1 MKLLPVPKKLI
12 FDDGYF
18 TFNRECA
25 IVIDKNLN
33 ISELDPLFTLADK
46 LEDIIGFRPTI
57 TRTDKGIKNPIYIRL
72 IPGNNKEAYNC
83 EIFKNKIILTGHGSA
98 GIFYAMQTL
107 LQIIR
112 QSERKIPC
120 LKIEDAPDYKVRG
133 LYFDIARGKIP
144 ALDELYK
151 MVDRLASYK
160 VNQFQLYIEYTF
172 AFRQH
177 PDIWGGAD
185 PITAEEIIKLNE
197 YCKKNHIELVP
208 SLSTFGHFGMP
219 IKSKRKEHLNEMDIK
234 ASEGNFSW
242 WERVGGYTLDVSNHE
257 SIQLVEEMIDELAPL
272 FSTKIFNI
280 CCDETWDL
288 GEGKNKALA
297 EKFGKGK
304 LYCDFVNKI
313 AKIVNKH
320 NMIPMIWGDVI
331 LHHPELIE
339 ELPKDAIVLNYDTQ
353 NCSSPKFKNAN
364 VCFYTCVQLSVQDKW
379 WPDIDTAIKNILQ
392 LLKEGYEYGAI
403 GYLSNE
409 WGDAGHINFHTN
421 ALFATIL
428 GSSLSWNVDSYNA
441 ENIEQFGKNFS
452 FLEFGDTTGKT
463 ASVIHEISKNQIIS
477 WKDINFWI
485 DHFIPQDWREKTT
498 NAPDSLVNIPDTKQV
513 FDAWDNMK
521 ILYEKLADIAAEAK
535 PVDLLVYK
543 EMLLGARGVSLMLE
557 ISLLLKRA
565 AGLAVPESE
574 LTFYGTADRIRLF
587 ETDFQKL
594 WHKRNR
600 PSEYYRIKLALMKVA
615 KLLEEFSE

>member
-1 MKLLPVPKKLI
+1 MKLLPVPKKLTLY
-12 FDDGYF
+12 DGFYI
-18 TFNRECA
+18 FNRDCA
-25 IVIDKNLN
+25 IVIDKKLN
-33 ISELDPLFTLADK
+33 INELNPLFILADK

-57 TRTDKGIKNPIYIRL
+57 TRTDNGIKNPIYIKL

-83 EIFKNKIILTGHGSA
+83 EISKDKITATGFGAA
-98 GIFYAMQTL
+98 GTFYALQTL

-112 QSERKIPC
+112 QSGRRIPC
-120 LKIEDAPDYKVRG
+120 MKIEDTPDYKVRG

-144 ALDELYK
+144 TLEELYK

-177 PDIWGGAD
+177 PDSWGGAD
-185 PITAEEIIKLNE
+185 PITAEEIRKLNE
-197 YCKKNHIELVP
+197 YCKKNHIDLVP

-219 IKSKRKEHLNEMDIK
+219 IKSKRKEHLNEMEIK
-234 ASEGNFSW
+234 ASEGDFSW
-242 WERVGGYTLDVSNHE
+242 WERVGGYTLDVSNDE
-257 SIQLVEEMIDELAPL
+257 SIQLVEQMIEELAPL
-272 FSTKIFNI
+272 FTTKIFNI

-297 EKFGKGK
+297 EKYGKGK

-320 NMIPMIWGDVI
+320 NMTPMIWGDVI

-339 ELPKDAIVLNYDTQ
+339 ELPKDAIVLNYDTE

-364 VCFYTCVQLSVQDKW
+364 VDFYICVQLSVQDKW
-379 WPDIDTAIKNILQ
+379 WPDIATATSNILQ

-428 GSSLSWNVDSYNA
+428 GSALSWNVDSYN
-441 ENIEQFGKNFS
+441 EEKIEDFGNAFS
-452 FLEFGDTTGKT
+452 FLEFGDKTGET
-463 ASVIHEISKNQIIS
+463 ASVIHEISRSQIIS
-477 WKDINFWI
+477 WADINFWI
-485 DHFIPQDWREKTT
+485 DHFIPQDWREEIT
-498 NAPDSLVNIPDTKQV
+498 NAPDSLVNIPDTQEV
-513 FDAWDNMK
+513 FDAHNNMK
-521 ILYEKLADIAAEAK
+521 NLYEKLADIAVDAK
-535 PVDLLVYK
+535 PADALAYK
-543 EMLLGARGVSLMLE
+543 EMLVGARGVSLMLE

-565 AGLAVPESE
+565 AGIEVPENE
-574 LTFYGTADRIRLF
+574 LTFYGTADKIRLF
-587 ETDFQKL
+587 EADFQEL

-600 PSEYYRIKLALMKVA
+600 PSEYYRIKMALMKVA
-615 KLLEEFSE
+615 KLLEEFA